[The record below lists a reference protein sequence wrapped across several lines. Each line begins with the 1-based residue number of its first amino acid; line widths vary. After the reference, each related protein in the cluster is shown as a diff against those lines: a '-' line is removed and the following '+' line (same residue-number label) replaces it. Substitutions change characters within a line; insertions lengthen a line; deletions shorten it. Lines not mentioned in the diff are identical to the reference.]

1 VTVNINIKLVNL
13 FRMLLLLITACLD
26 SDAARQSHAC

>member
-13 FRMLLLLITACLD
+13 FRMLLLLMNRL
-26 SDAARQSHAC
+26 S